1 MPAQAGI
8 QFSNGI
14 LDSRIRGNDNKAAER
29 NFSRRSNFVTTRHER
44 SSIGHRAHER
54 PQAPQNFS
62 SQHVG

>member
-29 NFSRRSNFVTTRHER
+29 NFSRRSNFVTTRQKR
-44 SSIGHRAHER
+44 FSIGHRAHETPHAFR
-54 PQAPQNFS
+54 KFS
-62 SQHVG
+62 PRDVG